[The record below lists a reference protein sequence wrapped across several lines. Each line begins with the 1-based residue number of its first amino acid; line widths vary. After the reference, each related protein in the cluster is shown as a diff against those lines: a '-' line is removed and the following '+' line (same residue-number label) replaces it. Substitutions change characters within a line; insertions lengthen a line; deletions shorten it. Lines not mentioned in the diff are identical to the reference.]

1 MEINH
6 VHSRPYHRFVPLVRR
21 SRLYHCRR
29 RLRGTI
35 ALKYYVS
42 RTHVSLDADGR
53 ISGYETVLTRPAPIK
68 ATLEALRRYKAIGIT
83 SIHLCEHPAN
93 SRRYGKLDR
102 GAVKRR
108 GKARKLTVADVAPAL
123 AELAAEDDKS

>member
-1 MEINH
+1 M
-6 VHSRPYHRFVPLVRR
+6 
-21 SRLYHCRR
+21 
-29 RLRGTI
+29 
-35 ALKYYVS
+35 KYYVS
-42 RTHVSLDADGR
+42 KTHIALDAAGR
-53 ISGYETVLTRPAPIK
+53 LSGYETVLTRPAPIK

-123 AELAAEDDKS
+123 AELEAGGDKS